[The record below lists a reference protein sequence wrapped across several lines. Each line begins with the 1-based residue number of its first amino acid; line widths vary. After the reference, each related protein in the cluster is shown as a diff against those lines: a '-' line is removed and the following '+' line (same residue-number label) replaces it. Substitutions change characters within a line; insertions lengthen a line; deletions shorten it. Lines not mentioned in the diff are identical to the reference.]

1 MNFIGSI
8 LLGDGMSNVKEW
20 IFNYKYMF
28 FLLYWNIEV
37 FIIMKVNCYRI
48 IFGLVIKFYV
58 SKILFD
64 EIFKL
69 FFLRMEKNWRFR
81 GIREK

>member
-48 IFGLVIKFYV
+48 IFGLVI
-58 SKILFD
+58 
-64 EIFKL
+64 
-69 FFLRMEKNWRFR
+69 
-81 GIREK
+81 